1 MAKVIIV
8 GHGGYGTA
16 VKNCLGML
24 LGDTPG
30 IFYVDF
36 NREDNL
42 DTLKQKLYAAME
54 CCGEDKILFAC
65 DLTGGS
71 PFKQCAVIC
80 AEKPGHIAVAGLNIA
95 ACAEMVYN
103 LDMSVEE
110 LADMALETARMSML
124 RFPEKQE

>member
-24 LGDTPG
+24 LGETPG
-30 IFYVDF
+30 MFYVDF

-42 DTLKQKLYAAME
+42 ESLNKKLSEATE
-54 CCGEDKILFAC
+54 LCGEDRILFAC

-80 AEKPGHIAVAGLNIA
+80 AEKPGHVTVAGLNMA
-95 ACAEMVYN
+95 AYAEMVYN
-103 LDMSVEE
+103 LDLSVDE
-110 LADMALETARMSML
+110 LADMAVEATHMSIL